1 MKAWVTE
8 FDGIKSLVM
17 AETRSKA
24 RWQTIKSARQAG
36 YDVSVKDVD
45 SVRRIPCY
53 DKCGLPPGRC
63 YSVAFIESLGEA
75 AWDAYA
81 RAMARRSDRAA

>member
-24 RWQTIKSARQAG
+24 RWQTVKSACEAG
-36 YDVSVKDVD
+36 YDANVKEVD

-63 YSVAFIESLGEA
+63 YSIAFIRSLGEA
-75 AWDAYA
+75 AWDSYV
-81 RAMARRSDRAA
+81 RSVARRVA